1 MKQKETLRRS
11 SSRSAQTRRGSPGP
25 DEPPGLSCCHCSAQ
39 RPSETLYCQISSS
52 DRMRGAEG
60 RGVAPAPL
68 APCPPWKPDLDVESS
83 SPPARP
89 LPSPAGPSCPLAP
102 GPRVGIPLEPKSAA
116 GPEGRAALSAALFPS
131 RPAAPRWLHTL
142 APACRPTFPD
152 ILRAPGPLASW
163 RAALGS
169 DPAPAPT
176 RQLCRGWGSGEAVVT
191 ALFLWAGHPGARFP
205 RRPRAARSSH
215 CAVDRRAA
223 VVTRSHK
230 APTPQRKTEA
240 SGRRCGVAA
249 SGRLCPEVPV

>member
-1 MKQKETLRRS
+1 MELLRPRWPHVLPG
-11 SSRSAQTRRGSPGP
+11 SRIWMWKVQAPQPV
-25 DEPPGLSCCHCSAQ
+25 
-39 RPSETLYCQISSS
+39 PS
-52 DRMRGAEG
+52 
-60 RGVAPAPL
+60 
-68 APCPPWKPDLDVESS
+68 
-83 SPPARP
+83 RP
-89 LPSPAGPSCPLAP
+89 LPAP
-102 GPRVGIPLEPKSAA
+102 PVPWRRVPVWVPLEPKSAA